1 MFVHVVAEVLEQGDL
16 LGEGLWE
23 HLQRVEELGAIA
35 IYVLHI
41 SAAHKSNI
49 NSYQNLIHMVLP
61 VNGNHVPS
69 MDGYGNQLVLQW

>member
-23 HLQRVEELGAIA
+23 HLQRVKELGAIA

-41 SAAHKSNI
+41 SAH
-49 NSYQNLIHMVLP
+49 Q
-61 VNGNHVPS
+61 
-69 MDGYGNQLVLQW
+69 